1 MHRRSRTSE
10 VRKTIR
16 LPQPG
21 GATLVPPSR
30 AMAGGAL
37 FAVLLLSAV
46 AAVGCRD
53 AAEPGPAPDNSGG
66 IGASVTQHGG
76 ATQPK
81 PIPASTL
88 AIWLPNASDFERTLL
103 VDGQLTLSEYEG
115 AKLAE
120 VQCLRES
127 GLEVL
132 DPHMNGIYLYRFVVK
147 YESATGKQPDAI
159 GDCKKQYT
167 SVLEAIWAEVSAPLA
182 EKVIAESRR
191 MMADCYKREHLKIED
206 HPEDSFDPEV
216 FDKYTRCKEQM
227 WSALDIEGISYG
239 VEGDGRPR

>member
-1 MHRRSRTSE
+1 MGNPS
-10 VRKTIR
+10 
-16 LPQPG
+16 P
-21 GATLVPPSR
+21 TLSR
-30 AMAGGAL
+30 AKQAGAL
-37 FAVLLLSAV
+37 FAALLLSAV
-46 AAVGCRD
+46 
-53 AAEPGPAPDNSGG
+53 
-66 IGASVTQHGG
+66 IGAGCGDSTESRPSQDSSGSDRPSVTQQSG
-76 ATQPK
+76 AVQPK

-88 AIWLPNASDFERTLL
+88 AVWLPNASDFEKALL
-103 VDGQLTLSEYEG
+103 ADGLLTLTEYEG

-132 DPHMNGIYLYRFVVK
+132 DPHMNGIYLYRFTIK

-167 SVLEAIWAEVSAPLA
+167 SVLEPIWAEVSVPLA
-182 EKVIAESRR
+182 QQTIDESRR

-216 FDKYTRCKEQM
+216 FDKSTRCKEQM
-227 WSALDIEGISYG
+227 WSALHVEGISYG

>member
-1 MHRRSRTSE
+1 ME
-10 VRKTIR
+10 
-16 LPQPG
+16 
-21 GATLVPPSR
+21 
-30 AMAGGAL
+30 
-37 FAVLLLSAV
+37 
-46 AAVGCRD
+46 
-53 AAEPGPAPDNSGG
+53 
-66 IGASVTQHGG
+66 
-76 ATQPK
+76 
-81 PIPASTL
+81 
-88 AIWLPNASDFERTLL
+88 
-103 VDGQLTLSEYEG
+103 QLTLSEYEG

-132 DPHMNGIYLYRFVVK
+132 DPHMNGIYLYRFVVD
-147 YESATGKQPDAI
+147 ESATGKQPDAI

-167 SVLEAIWAEVSAPLA
+167 SVLEAIWAEVWLRSPRRSSLNRGESWAPLLQA
-182 EKVIAESRR
+182 RAPQIE
-191 MMADCYKREHLKIED
+191 ED